1 MSVRANQV
9 PVVASPTPAEVT
21 ITAEHLTKVY
31 RVQKKPPG
39 LLASLR
45 AVFHRTYSEVR
56 AVDDV
61 NLTIRRG
68 ELVGFLGPNGA
79 GKTTT
84 LKMMAGLLEPTGG
97 HVRVLGHEP
106 FKREHALQRRFALVL
121 GQKNQ
126 LWWDLPASESFL
138 LNKEIYGVSD
148 TQYRRTL
155 DELSDLLDLGPL
167 LDVQVRKLSLGERM
181 KCELAA
187 ALLHQPDVLFLDEP
201 TIGLDVVMQQKIREF
216 IGAYQREHQ
225 ATILLT
231 SHYMDDVKALCDRVV
246 VIDQGHKIF
255 DGALSELARRF
266 GDEKL
271 LTLDLDTPVTREALA
286 EYGEVM
292 SWEPTR
298 VSVRVP
304 REQVSATAAR
314 LLAALQVRDLAIQEP
329 DVQDVIR
336 SLFSGNLRSDGDVPP
351 SPRPAPVSEP
361 LTPNPSPLC
370 VGEGEQAG

>member
-1 MSVRANQV
+1 MTIRLVEPASVQSA
-9 PVVASPTPAEVT
+9 TGDVT
-21 ITAEHLTKVY
+21 IAADRLTKIY

-45 AVFHRTYSEVR
+45 ALVHRTYAEVR
-56 AVDDV
+56 AVDGV
-61 NLTIRRG
+61 SLSIRRG

-84 LKMMAGLLEPTGG
+84 LKMMAGLLQPTRGEL
-97 HVRVLGHEP
+97 RVLGYEP
-106 FKREHALQRRFALVL
+106 FKRQRPFQRRFALVL

-148 TQYRRTL
+148 AEYKRTL
-155 DELSDLLDLGPL
+155 DELSDLLDLRPL

-216 IGAYQREHQ
+216 ISTYQREHQ

-246 VIDQGHKIF
+246 VIDQGQLIF
-255 DGALSELARRF
+255 DGALRELARRF
-266 GDEKL
+266 GDDKL
-271 LTLDLDTPVTREALA
+271 LTLDLDQPVTRESLA
-286 EYGEVM
+286 EHGEVV
-292 SWEPTR
+292 TR
-298 VSVRVP
+298 DAPRVTLRVP
-304 REQVSATAAR
+304 RPQVSATAAR
-314 LLAALQVRDLAIQEP
+314 LLGQLQIRDLAIQEP
-329 DVQDVIR
+329 DVEDVIR
-336 SLFSGNLRSDGDVPP
+336 SLFSGNLRDTYPDVTTPEP
-351 SPRPAPVSEP
+351 GPVS
-361 LTPNPSPLC
+361 
-370 VGEGEQAG
+370 G

>member
-1 MSVRANQV
+1 MSARAPDQTPQNRADR
-9 PVVASPTPAEVT
+9 PATPATDV
-21 ITAEHLTKVY
+21 TAETTIVADHLTKVY

-45 AVFHRTYSEVR
+45 AVFQRTYTDVR

-61 NLTIRRG
+61 SLTIRRG

-97 HVRVLGHEP
+97 RVRVLGHEP
-106 FKREHALQRRFALVL
+106 FKRERPFQRRFALLL

-148 TQYRRTL
+148 ADYRRTL
-155 DELSDLLDLGPL
+155 GDLTDLLDLGPL

-216 IGAYQREHQ
+216 IGAYQQRHQ
-225 ATILLT
+225 ATIILT
-231 SHYMDDVKALCDRVV
+231 SHYMDDVKALCERVV
-246 VIDQGHKIF
+246 VIDQGRLIF
-255 DGALSELARRF
+255 DGALRELARRF
-266 GDEKL
+266 GDVKL
-271 LTLDLDTPVTREALA
+271 LALDLDEPVSQEALA
-286 EYGEVM
+286 QYGEVV
-292 SWEPTR
+292 SWEPTK
-298 VSVRVP
+298 VALRVP

-314 LLAALQVRDLAIQEP
+314 LLGALQVHDLVIQEP
-329 DVQDVIR
+329 EVEEIIR
-336 SLFSGNLRSDGDVPP
+336 SLFSGNLRNGDP
-351 SPRPAPVSEP
+351 
-361 LTPNPSPLC
+361 
-370 VGEGEQAG
+370 GEGVEP